1 METMSKEAIF
11 YGRLLS
17 SYNHVLKY
25 EDPQLQDLY
34 LSHIPVAELQTRAE
48 KIREEKLNDNKETSL
63 QDCVLLALLK
73 WFKCEFMS

>member
-1 METMSKEAIF
+1 METMSKEATF
-11 YGRLLS
+11 YARLLS

-25 EDPQLQDLY
+25 EDSQLQDLY